1 MFELQIAAN
10 WNSASLDVFKIFQVG
25 GAGGGTKTLYN
36 WPHGKQWVLCPLNLN
51 VPLGFALGNAEGQEK
66 QN

>member
-36 WPHGKQWVLCPLNLN
+36 WPHGKQ
-51 VPLGFALGNAEGQEK
+51 
-66 QN
+66 